1 MREESAVHKINERI
15 SIKVKQEE
23 ATDRREKGKK
33 GASKGKIRS
42 NGEKERTQNDCFY
55 LIRVHRTRLL
65 HLNMITSHKA
75 ISKVVCGKLVRGN

>member
-1 MREESAVHKINERI
+1 MHKISERI

-23 ATDRREKGKK
+23 ATTREKRVKRERVK
-33 GASKGKIRS
+33 GRYEVMERRKGRKM
-42 NGEKERTQNDCFY
+42 NCFY